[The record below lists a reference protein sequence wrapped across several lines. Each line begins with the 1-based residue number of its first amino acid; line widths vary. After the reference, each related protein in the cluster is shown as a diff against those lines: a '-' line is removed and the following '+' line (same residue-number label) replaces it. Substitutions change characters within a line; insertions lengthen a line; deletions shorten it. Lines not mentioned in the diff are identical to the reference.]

1 MTVWPN
7 NSPSSAKLPRK
18 VYEHLLAGLAQ
29 HGFERS
35 AAHAK
40 EHHRSPKLA
49 IIAFG
54 SSDKVYDR
62 EDSLNQIIFVKG
74 RQMDPLGNEKPTAVQ
89 IGWCLRKFVDAG
101 AKSDV
106 LDFALSRSLKPPV
119 RSESDSEDS
128 D

>member
-1 MTVWPN
+1 
-7 NSPSSAKLPRK
+7 
-18 VYEHLLAGLAQ
+18 
-29 HGFERS
+29 
-35 AAHAK
+35 
-40 EHHRSPKLA
+40 
-49 IIAFG
+49 
-54 SSDKVYDR
+54 
-62 EDSLNQIIFVKG
+62 
-74 RQMDPLGNEKPTAVQ
+74 MDPLGNEKPTAVQ